1 MAKQNKHP
9 QETRKINRK
18 SVKIKELQKT
28 KTVGDI
34 GEQTNFIKKVPAE
47 RPKRY
52 QRFLSGHV
60 SGMPLNKP

>member
-1 MAKQNKHP
+1 MAKQNKQP
-9 QETRKINRK
+9 QETRKVNWN
-18 SVKIKELQKT
+18 SVKIKEVQKS

-34 GEQTNFIKKVPAE
+34 SKQTTFLKKVPAE
-47 RPKRY
+47 RPKNY